1 MQLFRQVFVGIDL
14 NQPLPSRVLHYPH
27 TSMIAKARHKD
38 ILKAWKPKN
47 KKQATDPY
55 AGMNKNFCMLHQF
68 SDVVDAGF
76 VDGELVVM
84 ERKGGVVRE
93 RDVYGGG

>member
-1 MQLFRQVFVGIDL
+1 
-14 NQPLPSRVLHYPH
+14 
-27 TSMIAKARHKD
+27 MIAKARHKD
-38 ILKAWKPKN
+38 ILKSWKGQ
-47 KKQATDPY
+47 KQATDPY
-55 AGMNKNFCMLHQF
+55 AGKNKNFCMLHQF

-76 VDGELVVM
+76 VDGEMVVM